1 MAEHDPGGAAPP
13 QRELDDVI
21 VRWPDVRAKQVFGH
35 RGYVRAGKMF
45 AFLTD
50 EGVGVKAA
58 DDDEAGRLFAKA
70 GVSAFTYRGMEMKQW
85 PVLPLRSSSDVDE
98 ALEAVQSAY
107 ESVGR

>member
-1 MAEHDPGGAAPP
+1 MAEEDRRGPMPL
-13 QRELDDVI
+13 QRQLDDVI

-58 DDDEAGRLFAKA
+58 DEAEATRLFARA
-70 GVSAFTYRGMEMKQW
+70 GVSAFTYRGMEMRLW
-85 PVLPLRSSSDVDE
+85 PVLPLRSEADVDE
-98 ALEAVQSAY
+98 ALGAAQEAY
-107 ESVGR
+107 ESVGG